1 MKNFRIILL
10 LLFSSISFQSIA
22 QSDEEVQPTN
32 MDKLLEV
39 VREGRSK
46 EKAENQKRE
55 TEFLSNRDR
64 QQVLLNEELAELARQ
79 EEIADRLDKI
89 FKENQELLR
98 VAEEVYLKALGSLNE
113 LFGHITSISTDSR
126 VTFESSLT
134 AAEFGKARE
143 VFLDNLTRKMGESTE
158 LPTISELE
166 RVMSLITE
174 EMVAT
179 GSVSKFKTNVINVD
193 GSQSECEVVRVG
205 VYNAVL
211 SLIHI

>member
-22 QSDEEVQPTN
+22 QSDEEVQLTN

-55 TEFLSNRDR
+55 SEFLSNRDR

-134 AAEFGKARE
+134 AA
-143 VFLDNLTRKMGESTE
+143 
-158 LPTISELE
+158 
-166 RVMSLITE
+166 
-174 EMVAT
+174 
-179 GSVSKFKTNVINVD
+179 
-193 GSQSECEVVRVG
+193 
-205 VYNAVL
+205 
-211 SLIHI
+211 

>member
-113 LFGHITSISTDSR
+113 LTSII
-126 VTFESSLT
+126 L
-134 AAEFGKARE
+134 
-143 VFLDNLTRKMGESTE
+143 FLDL
-158 LPTISELE
+158 
-166 RVMSLITE
+166 LI
-174 EMVAT
+174 
-179 GSVSKFKTNVINVD
+179 F
-193 GSQSECEVVRVG
+193 
-205 VYNAVL
+205 
-211 SLIHI
+211 

>member
-98 VAEEVYLKALGSLNE
+98 Y
-113 LFGHITSISTDSR
+113 
-126 VTFESSLT
+126 
-134 AAEFGKARE
+134 
-143 VFLDNLTRKMGESTE
+143 
-158 LPTISELE
+158 
-166 RVMSLITE
+166 
-174 EMVAT
+174 
-179 GSVSKFKTNVINVD
+179 
-193 GSQSECEVVRVG
+193 
-205 VYNAVL
+205 Y
-211 SLIHI
+211 